1 MDKPRQTILRRLEI
15 CPFERCRAP
24 GFICLMKTRNCQ
36 GGGKGGMQPACAN
49 GWRMRCLI
57 TAAPQPALPLL
68 QESELHRDRGC
79 KGVVGRIPAWPSSR
93 RAAAPGWQPR
103 TNQADTVPR
112 GRWN

>member
-36 GGGKGGMQPACAN
+36 GGGRGEMQPACAN

-79 KGVVGRIPAWPSSR
+79 AGVVGRIPAWPSSG

-103 TNQADTVPR
+103 TNQTDTVPR